1 MTAIVG
7 FLNKHCVAVAA
18 DSAVTFGNTHKV
30 VNSANKIFSLSK
42 YAPVGI
48 ATYNNASFMGTPWE
62 IIIKQYRKEL
72 GNKTLPHLCDYSNNF
87 IDYLHEKNF
96 FVSEDV
102 QKNHLLNMIYHVY
115 GLILNDE
122 SLSSL
127 REEEKPSKFAELL
140 ANAITLLQ
148 KFNQRSEEFRDYT
161 IDDFN
166 RYTKDIIS
174 NILNREMYLTEASTR
189 DLFIQTVYEYSKACM
204 ADIYTTGLVF
214 FGYGEDEI
222 YPCLYNI
229 EVANAFD
236 HRLRYYVNK
245 NNEAHIGDDSL
256 SQQAAIRPFAQT
268 DVTTTILRGIH
279 PRFMQTFSK
288 TYLASLQM
296 VQRMTL
302 AQLPQDKAYEN
313 IRTQVENLDLNKLSN
328 DYSNHMFQD
337 LQTNYTDH
345 LLDTI
350 THLDKEDLANMAESL
365 VSLTSLI
372 RRMSPG
378 EETVGGPIDVAIISK
393 GDGFIWKKRKHY
405 FERELNEQYFHN
417 YYL

>member
-72 GNKTLPHLCDYSNNF
+72 GDRKFPHLGDYTSDF
-87 IDYLHEKNF
+87 IGYLHTKKF
-96 FVSEDV
+96 FVADEV
-102 QKNHLLNMIYHVY
+102 QKTHLFNMMYNVY
-115 GLILNDE
+115 NIVCNDK
-122 SLSSL
+122 SLVSL
-127 REEEKPSKFAELL
+127 PEKDKQKKLTELFMQS
-140 ANAITLLQ
+140 IPFLQ
-148 KFNQRSEEFRDYT
+148 KCEQRSEEFQNYT
-161 IDDFN
+161 FEDFSK
-166 RYTKDIIS
+166 YAKDVVASIVEK
-174 NILNREMYLTEASTR
+174 NEYLKDEKTQEM
-189 DLFIQTVYEYSKACM
+189 FVQFVYEYAKALVM
-204 ADIYTTGLVF
+204 DISTTGLVF

-222 YPCLYNI
+222 YPSLDNI
-229 EVANAFD
+229 EIANAFD
-236 HRLRYYVNK
+236 NRLRYAINK
-245 NNEAHIGDDSL
+245 NNEAHIGDDAN

-268 DVTTTILRGIH
+268 DVTTTILRGVH
-279 PRFMQTFSK
+279 PRLTQTFSN
-288 TYLASLQM
+288 TYLQSLQM
-296 VQRMTL
+296 VQTEVLSLIPEDDAHAEVR
-302 AQLPQDKAYEN
+302 DKISN
-313 IRTQVENLDLNKLSN
+313 INLQKISQ
-328 DYSNHMFQD
+328 DYSNLMFTD

-378 EETVGGPIDVAIISK
+378 EETVGGPIDVAIVSK

-405 FERELNEQYFHN
+405 FEPALNEQFFHN